1 MYAIGI
7 VLIYKPM
14 NADVTPDQLLRK
26 PKKCGE
32 KEGKGRDLL
41 AVTANALIGYL
52 ACWECT

>member
-1 MYAIGI
+1 
-7 VLIYKPM
+7 M
-14 NADVTPDQLLRK
+14 NAGVTPDQLLRK